1 MNVRSAAMAK
11 RTGKDKGNQN
21 FAVSMLW
28 FAGLVE
34 RATMWRRSAL
44 RAVLAH
50 LMRMRSLK
58 VKNLVIKVGLRM
70 IGLQILDLR
79 IGGLMI
85 WLQLFSVMELGM
97 MTGGGRLGVKV
108 GVMAGQT
115 LLRGLLCMP
124 LKRLLLLLRWR
135 LPEAQ

>member
-1 MNVRSAAMAK
+1 
-11 RTGKDKGNQN
+11 
-21 FAVSMLW
+21 
-28 FAGLVE
+28 
-34 RATMWRRSAL
+34 
-44 RAVLAH
+44 
-50 LMRMRSLK
+50 MRMRQLNL
-58 VKNLVIKVGLRM
+58 KNLATKVGLKM
-70 IGLQILDLR
+70 IGPQILDLR

-97 MTGGGRLGVKV
+97 MTAGGRLGVKV

-124 LKRLLLLLRWR
+124 LKRLLLLLRWW